1 MDSGRAH
8 DIERLNAL
16 LDGELSAT
24 ERADIAA
31 RLATDRDLASAYA
44 TLARLKAATAEA
56 VGDCP
61 AIVLRRPWW
70 PRVRRRVA
78 AVAAGIALAIGGAIL
93 ITQAWP
99 PTSDAPPPGAAE
111 GPTEIALAS
120 LPAGTTVPSLD
131 SAGLKLVHLAFTQN
145 SVPLFTATY
154 RGPHGCR
161 LDLMAWPV
169 TENAPPARGSG
180 SHRWVIGTLTYEL
193 TAHGMPDW
201 RFRVIADGAEQ
212 QTRLASNPGHI
223 DRRLRE
229 ASRGAPPCLG

>member
-1 MDSGRAH
+1 MDSGH
-8 DIERLNAL
+8 THNIERLNAL

-56 VGDCP
+56 VGECP

-78 AVAAGIALAIGGAIL
+78 AVAAGLALTIGGAVL
-93 ITQAWP
+93 VSHEWP
-99 PTSDAPPPGAAE
+99 PAADTPTTGAD

-120 LPAGTTVPSLD
+120 LPAGTTVPNLD
-131 SAGLKLVHLAFTQN
+131 SAGLKLVHLAFNQN
-145 SVPLFTATY
+145 SGPLFTATY

-161 LDLMAWPV
+161 LDLMAWFV
-169 TENAPPARGSG
+169 TENAPPMRGSG
-180 SHRWVIGTLTYEL
+180 SYRWVVGTLAYEL

-212 QTRLASNPGHI
+212 QTRLASSPGQI

-229 ASRGAPPCLG
+229 ASRDAPPCLG